1 MFSVLQKSVRLG
13 LVLAI
18 QALLVSGCAT
28 TPGQGFT
35 IFPAGNYLLDTTEC
49 LRDTAPRDPAL
60 PRELDK
66 GLLAEYRIQ
75 PGDVLLLETESLD
88 SSVRFP
94 GDQTVLPDGTIDLGR
109 YGRRVVAAKTIE
121 QIEQDVQELVRVGG
135 DKETKV
141 NVRLTTMRGAVYYV
155 LGEANSPGA
164 FPLTGRETV
173 LDGILAA
180 GGISSRASTC
190 NIILSRPSD
199 PHGCRVVLPIC
210 YRHITQMGDTSTNYQ
225 LRPGDRIYI
234 ATRTCYEQLAFWE
247 THQSCKFCCAC
258 QSSCPDGEV
267 HSSNAPIVS
276 GLMMDDSAPSPEAAQ
291 PFPTP
296 ADWNG
301 STSARQRAS
310 GSGRI
315 GRTQRLGSSPELE

>member
-1 MFSVLQKSVRLG
+1 MMFPAECKSVWLR
-13 LVLAI
+13 LVLAMH
-18 QALLVSGCAT
+18 ALLATGCAS

-35 IFPAGNYLLDTTEC
+35 IFPAGNFLLDTTKN
-49 LRDTAPRDPAL
+49 LRDWAPNEPAL

-66 GLLAEYRIQ
+66 GVLAEYRVQ
-75 PGDVLLLETESLD
+75 PGDVLFLETEALD
-88 SSVRFP
+88 SPVRFP
-94 GDQTVLPDGTIDLGR
+94 GDQTVLPDGMIDLGH
-109 YGRRVVAAKTIE
+109 YGRQVVAGKTVN
-121 QIEQDVQELVRVGG
+121 QIEQDVQQLVRAGG

-141 NVRLTTMRGAVYYV
+141 NVRLTTMRGAIYYV

-190 NIILSRPSD
+190 NIILSRPTD

-234 ATRTCYEQLAFWE
+234 ATRTLCEQLAFWQ
-247 THQSCKFCCAC
+247 TSQNCQFCCGC
-258 QSSCPDGEV
+258 QSACPDGEV
-267 HSSNAPIVS
+267 HASNAPIISGVVADERPPARRDLEPVS
-276 GLMMDDSAPSPEAAQ
+276 L
-291 PFPTP
+291 P
-296 ADWNG
+296 A
-301 STSARQRAS
+301 
-310 GSGRI
+310 
-315 GRTQRLGSSPELE
+315 E

>member
-1 MFSVLQKSVRLG
+1 MLSVRQKSLRWG

-18 QALLVSGCAT
+18 QALLTGGCAS

-35 IFPAGNYLLDTTEC
+35 IFPAGNFLLDTTKC
-49 LRDTAPRDPAL
+49 LRDSAPSQPAL

-88 SSVRFP
+88 SPVRFP
-94 GDQTVLPDGTIDLGR
+94 GDQTVLPDGMIDLGR
-109 YGRRVVAAKTIE
+109 YGRRIVAGKTVE
-121 QIEQDVQELVRVGG
+121 QIEQDVQELVRAGG

-190 NIILSRPSD
+190 NILLSRPSD

-234 ATRTCYEQLAFWE
+234 ATRTVCEQLAFWQ
-247 THQSCKFCCAC
+247 TCKDCKFCCGC

-267 HSSNAPIVS
+267 HSASAPIISSVIT
-276 GLMMDDSAPSPEAAQ
+276 DAA
-291 PFPTP
+291 PTP
-296 ADWNG
+296 AGEPEAIPPPDDWD
-301 STSARQRAS
+301 TAAKLQRVP
-310 GSGRI
+310 RRRM
-315 GRTQRLGSSPELE
+315 GRTQPSGPAPTRQ